1 MTGAFLFK
9 GAEMAKKANNGY
21 PIPNV
26 IDPPESMQVT
36 LCVPKNRDHLA
47 TFFGALF
54 ELTIWTSWQKDT
66 AHSAV
71 EVADVW
77 SRYWY
82 SWDRNLNDI
91 ECEDDMG
98 KCCTEPIKES
108 RLNPDTGR
116 PEVRYDGGAWK
127 PDPSDP
133 QFAVFA
139 QPPIVGGGS
148 SNTKCDAASNA
159 LQHFTDV
166 VNATSSNI
174 ATASSV
180 YTFAVA
186 IVTVLLEVAIII
198 ITGGLGSPIALTI
211 VGMIWGAGSAV
222 FTAGQAAFDDYWST
236 DNLDIVFCALYCNI
250 GENGQFTEDQYQA
263 WRTQVNF
270 ELPSSP
276 ARDLVMTTIN
286 AAGAVGLSNM
296 ASYGGSADSDC
307 SECGCDPEPTVWFV
321 NANEEIVGLFP
332 DEDGFYTAETGS
344 DTVYPGLWY
353 GTIWFREPPPTNE
366 SPYAN
371 CWNIGDVTYP
381 SGAPTDAG
389 IILCATGGYQS
400 FPWTDTC
407 YAAIQKVS
415 NSAPWSIRFTVNE
428 EC

>member
-1 MTGAFLFK
+1 MPERKRDGTPL
-9 GAEMAKKANNGY
+9 
-21 PIPNV
+21 PDV
-26 IDPPESMQVT
+26 IYPPETMQVT
-36 LCVPKNRDHLA
+36 LCIPKNRSYLSS
-47 TFFGALF
+47 FFGALWQ
-54 ELTIWTSWQKDT
+54 LTYWNYWENNGTDDGAKV
-66 AHSAV
+66 AAV
-71 EVADVW
+71 WREH
-77 SRYWY
+77 WY
-82 SWDRNLNDI
+82 SWDRELNDI

-116 PEVRYDGGAWK
+116 PEVRYDGGAWQ

-148 SNTKCDAASNA
+148 SSTKCDAASNA

-276 ARDLVMTTIN
+276 ARDLVMTTVN

-307 SECGCDPEPTVWFV
+307 SECGCDEPTFDIYAGMYGGAATLRTPDYGSHYDLVAVPDPSRPSPQIYVMYIYRDNPSCGVCVSPAELAVPFGIET
-321 NANEEIVGLFP
+321 AGYFDASCAPVGGIPSLGTSVYGLYFEW
-332 DEDGFYTAETGS
+332 DREFTIGFTPQ
-344 DTVYPGLWY
+344 DCP
-353 GTIWFREPPPTNE
+353 
-366 SPYAN
+366 
-371 CWNIGDVTYP
+371 
-381 SGAPTDAG
+381 
-389 IILCATGGYQS
+389 
-400 FPWTDTC
+400 
-407 YAAIQKVS
+407 
-415 NSAPWSIRFTVNE
+415 
-428 EC
+428 